1 MIGKLLATQLGEGFG
16 PGRRASR
23 YDSKF
28 NHGQDNEDLAM
39 WGRKDEPEAQSSPTP
54 PRPEPPRTTPVEPP
68 KPVASPPPAAA
79 PRPANPAPGKAA
91 QLGKSLKVKGE
102 IAGSEDLYID
112 GEVEGRITLQGN
124 NLTIGPN
131 GNVRAEVTAQSIT
144 VLGRLQGNVHAADRV
159 EIRKT
164 GSLEG
169 DLVTARIAIEEDA
182 VFRGSIDIVKP
193 GAKQTD
199 TPTGA
204 EKAKAA
210 AKSGSPS

>member
-1 MIGKLLATQLGEGFG
+1 
-16 PGRRASR
+16 
-23 YDSKF
+23 
-28 NHGQDNEDLAM
+28 M
-39 WGRKDEPEAQSSPTP
+39 WGRKDDEAQSSPTP
-54 PRPEPPRTTPVEPP
+54 PSPEQPRTTAVEPPRA
-68 KPVASPPPAAA
+68 VASPPPPAA
-79 PRPANPAPGKAA
+79 PRPASPAQGKAA

-112 GEVEGRITLQGN
+112 GEVEGKITLQGN

-193 GAKQTD
+193 GAKGAEV
-199 TPTGA
+199 PGA

-210 AKSGSPS
+210 SKSGSPS

>member
-1 MIGKLLATQLGEGFG
+1 LEICLLRLGAGC
-16 PGRRASR
+16 
-23 YDSKF
+23 
-28 NHGQDNEDLAM
+28 GQIAGLHETTRNPVIERNKEDLAM
-39 WGRKDEPEAQSSPTP
+39 WGQKDEPAAPSSPTP
-54 PRPEPPRTTPVEPP
+54 RPESQRMTSAAPP
-68 KPVASPPPAAA
+68 
-79 PRPANPAPGKAA
+79 PRPAAPPPTAARPTNPGQGNAA

-112 GEVEGRITLQGN
+112 GEVEGKITLQGN

-144 VLGRLQGNVHAADRV
+144 ILGRLEGNVRAADRV

-193 GAKQTD
+193 GAKQGD
-199 TPTGA
+199 TAANAASG

-210 AKSGSPS
+210 KSSSPS

>member
-1 MIGKLLATQLGEGFG
+1 
-16 PGRRASR
+16 
-23 YDSKF
+23 
-28 NHGQDNEDLAM
+28 M
-39 WGRKDEPEAQSSPTP
+39 WGRKDEPEAPSSPM
-54 PRPEPPRTTPVEPP
+54 PRQEPPRVMSAEPPP
-68 KPVASPPPAAA
+68 KPVASPPSAAA
-79 PRPANPAPGKAA
+79 PRPTNPAPGNAA
-91 QLGKSLKVKGE
+91 QLGKSVRVKGE

-112 GEVEGRITLQGN
+112 GEVEGKITLQGN

-131 GNVRAEVTAQSIT
+131 GNVRAEVTAHSIT
-144 VLGRLQGNVHAADRV
+144 VLGRLEGNVRAADRV

-193 GAKQTD
+193 GTKQGDSSAT
-199 TPTGA
+199 TSSG

-210 AKSGSPS
+210 KSG

>member
-1 MIGKLLATQLGEGFG
+1 
-16 PGRRASR
+16 
-23 YDSKF
+23 
-28 NHGQDNEDLAM
+28 M
-39 WGRKDEPEAQSSPTP
+39 WGRKDEPEAPSSPAPRAESPKMTSTEP
-54 PRPEPPRTTPVEPP
+54 PRP
-68 KPVASPPPAAA
+68 AAPPPAAAA
-79 PRPANPAPGKAA
+79 PRPANPGQGNAA

-112 GEVEGRITLQGN
+112 GDVEGKITLAGN

-131 GNVRAEVTAQSIT
+131 GNVRAEVTAHSIT
-144 VLGRLQGNVHAADRV
+144 VLGRLQGNVKAADRV

-193 GAKQTD
+193 GAKQSD
-199 TPTGA
+199 AANAAGGD
-204 EKAKAA
+204 KAKAA
-210 AKSGSPS
+210 TKAGSSS

>member
-1 MIGKLLATQLGEGFG
+1 
-16 PGRRASR
+16 
-23 YDSKF
+23 
-28 NHGQDNEDLAM
+28 M

-54 PRPEPPRTTPVEPP
+54 RPEPQRTPVVEPP
-68 KPVASPPPAAA
+68 KPVASPPPVAAA
-79 PRPANPAPGKAA
+79 ARPTNPGPSHGNAA

-193 GAKQTD
+193 GAKAGD
-199 TPTGA
+199 APTGA
-204 EKAKAA
+204 SSGEKAKAA
-210 AKSGSPS
+210 AKSGS